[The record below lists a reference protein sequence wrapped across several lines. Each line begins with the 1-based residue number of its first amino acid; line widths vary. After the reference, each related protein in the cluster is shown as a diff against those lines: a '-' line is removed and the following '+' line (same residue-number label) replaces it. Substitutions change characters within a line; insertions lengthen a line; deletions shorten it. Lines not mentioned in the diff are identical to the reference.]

1 MKDTTILQ
9 DLKKNWNLKNALL
22 EPKEENKYFLFS
34 VLYNKSSYYKSLIFS
49 INDNNDIIIDNF
61 NGVYIQYNYNIVKNV
76 NNKINFN
83 KLFDRYLFNYDFSVI
98 ESSPLFSYFFT
109 NEIKKMSFNI
119 LDSNENNIFIFL
131 ELSKAVKK
139 YDLKEYYQDQGVKH
153 ENK

>member
-1 MKDTTILQ
+1 MMKDTIILQ
-9 DLKKNWNLKNALL
+9 DLKKNWNLKSALP

-49 INDNNDIIIDNF
+49 INENNDIIIDNF

-83 KLFDRYLFNYDFSVI
+83 KLIDRYLFNYDFSVI

-109 NEIKKMSFNI
+109 DEIKKMSFNI
-119 LDSNENNIFIFL
+119 LDSNENNIFMFL
-131 ELSKAVKK
+131 ELSKALKK
-139 YDLKEYYQDQGVKH
+139 YDLKEYYQD
-153 ENK
+153 

>member
-9 DLKKNWNLKNALL
+9 DLKKNWNLKSALP

-61 NGVYIQYNYNIVKNV
+61 NGVYVQYNYNIVKNV

-83 KLFDRYLFNYDFSVI
+83 KLIDRYLFNYNFSVI
-98 ESSPLFSYFFT
+98 ESSPLFSYFFI

-119 LDSNENNIFIFL
+119 LDANENNILMFL
-131 ELSKAVKK
+131 ELSEAVKK
-139 YDLKEYYQDQGVKH
+139 YDLKEYYQG
-153 ENK
+153 

>member
-1 MKDTTILQ
+1 MMKDTTILQ

-34 VLYNKSSYYKSLIFS
+34 VLYNKSSYYKSLIFF
-49 INDNNDIIIDNF
+49 INDNNDIIVDNF
-61 NGVYIQYNYNIVKNV
+61 NGVCIQYNYNIVKNV

-83 KLFDRYLFNYDFSVI
+83 KLVDRYLFNYDFNVI

-119 LDSNENNIFIFL
+119 LDSNENNIFMFL
-131 ELSKAVKK
+131 ELSKALKK
-139 YDLKEYYQDQGVKH
+139 YDLKEYYQD
-153 ENK
+153 

>member
-1 MKDTTILQ
+1 MMKDTTILQ
-9 DLKKNWNLKNALL
+9 DLKKNWNLKNALP
-22 EPKEENKYFLFS
+22 EPKEENKYFIFS

-61 NGVYIQYNYNIVKNV
+61 NGVYVQYNYNIVKNI

-83 KLFDRYLFNYDFSVI
+83 KLIDRYLFNYNFSVI

-119 LDSNENNIFIFL
+119 LDSNENNIFMFL
-131 ELSKAVKK
+131 ELSKALKK
-139 YDLKEYYQDQGVKH
+139 YDLKEYYQD
-153 ENK
+153 

>member
-1 MKDTTILQ
+1 MMKDTIILQ
-9 DLKKNWNLKNALL
+9 DLKKNWNLKSALP

-49 INDNNDIIIDNF
+49 INENNDIIIDNF

-83 KLFDRYLFNYDFSVI
+83 KLIDRYLFNYGFSVI

-109 NEIKKMSFNI
+109 DEIKKMSFNI
-119 LDSNENNIFIFL
+119 LDSNENNIFMFL
-131 ELSKAVKK
+131 ELSKALKK
-139 YDLKEYYQDQGVKH
+139 YDLKEYYQD
-153 ENK
+153 

>member
-1 MKDTTILQ
+1 MKDIRILQ
-9 DLKKNWNLKNALL
+9 DLKKNWNLKSALP

-61 NGVYIQYNYNIVKNV
+61 NGVYVQYNYNIVKNV

-83 KLFDRYLFNYDFSVI
+83 KLIDRYLFNYDFSVI

-109 NEIKKMSFNI
+109 DEIKKMSFNI
-119 LDSNENNIFIFL
+119 LDSNENNIFMFL
-131 ELSKAVKK
+131 ELSKALKK
-139 YDLKEYYQDQGVKH
+139 YDLKEYYQD
-153 ENK
+153 

>member
-1 MKDTTILQ
+1 MKNTTILQ
-9 DLKKNWNLKNALL
+9 DLKKNWNLKSALP

-49 INDNNDIIIDNF
+49 INDNNDIIVDNF
-61 NGVYIQYNYNIVKNV
+61 NGVYVQYNYNIVKNV

-83 KLFDRYLFNYDFSVI
+83 KLVDRYLFNYDFNVI

-119 LDSNENNIFIFL
+119 LDLNENNIFMFL
-131 ELSKAVKK
+131 KLSEAVKK
-139 YDLKEYYQDQGVKH
+139 YDLKEYYQG
-153 ENK
+153 

>member
-22 EPKEENKYFLFS
+22 ETKEENKYFLFS
-34 VLYNKSSYYKSLIFS
+34 VLYNKSSYYRSLIFF
-49 INDNNDIIIDNF
+49 INDNNDIIVDNF
-61 NGVYIQYNYNIVKNV
+61 NGVCIQYNYNIVKNV

-83 KLFDRYLFNYDFSVI
+83 KLIDRYLFNYNFSVI

-119 LDSNENNIFIFL
+119 LDSNENNIFMFL
-131 ELSKAVKK
+131 ELSKALKK
-139 YDLKEYYQDQGVKH
+139 YDLKEYYQD
-153 ENK
+153 

>member
-34 VLYNKSSYYKSLIFS
+34 VLYNKSSYYRSLIFS
-49 INDNNDIIIDNF
+49 INDNNDIIVDNF

-76 NNKINFN
+76 NNKINFD
-83 KLFDRYLFNYDFSVI
+83 KLVDRYLFNYDFNVI

-119 LDSNENNIFIFL
+119 LNLNENNIFMFL

-139 YDLKEYYQDQGVKH
+139 YDLKEYYQS
-153 ENK
+153 

>member
-9 DLKKNWNLKNALL
+9 DLKKNWNLKSALP

-49 INDNNDIIIDNF
+49 INDNNDIIVDNF
-61 NGVYIQYNYNIVKNV
+61 NGVYVQYNYNIVKNV
-76 NNKINFN
+76 NNKINFD
-83 KLFDRYLFNYDFSVI
+83 KLVDRYLFNYDFSVI

-119 LDSNENNIFIFL
+119 LNLNENNIFMFL

-139 YDLKEYYQDQGVKH
+139 YDLKEYYQK
-153 ENK
+153 

>member
-83 KLFDRYLFNYDFSVI
+83 KLIDRYLFNYDFSVI

-109 NEIKKMSFNI
+109 DEIKKMSFNI
-119 LDSNENNIFIFL
+119 LDSNENNIFMFL
-131 ELSKAVKK
+131 ELSKALKK
-139 YDLKEYYQDQGVKH
+139 YDLKEYYQD
-153 ENK
+153 

>member
-1 MKDTTILQ
+1 MKDTIILQ
-9 DLKKNWNLKNALL
+9 DLKKNWNLKSALP

-49 INDNNDIIIDNF
+49 INENNDIIIDNF

-83 KLFDRYLFNYDFSVI
+83 KLIDRYLFNYDFSVI

-109 NEIKKMSFNI
+109 DEIKKMSFNI
-119 LDSNENNIFIFL
+119 LDSNENNIFMFL
-131 ELSKAVKK
+131 ELSKALKK
-139 YDLKEYYQDQGVKH
+139 YDLKEYYQD
-153 ENK
+153 

>member
-9 DLKKNWNLKNALL
+9 DLKKNWNLKSALP

-61 NGVYIQYNYNIVKNV
+61 NGVYVQYNYNIVKNV

-83 KLFDRYLFNYDFSVI
+83 KLIDRYLFNYNFSVI
-98 ESSPLFSYFFT
+98 ESSPLFSYFFI

-119 LDSNENNIFIFL
+119 LDANENNIFMFL
-131 ELSKAVKK
+131 ELSEAVKK
-139 YDLKEYYQDQGVKH
+139 YDLKEYYQG
-153 ENK
+153 

>member
-34 VLYNKSSYYKSLIFS
+34 VLYNKSSYYKSLIFF
-49 INDNNDIIIDNF
+49 INDNNDIIVDNF
-61 NGVYIQYNYNIVKNV
+61 NGVCIQYNYNIVKNV

-83 KLFDRYLFNYDFSVI
+83 KLVDRYLFNYDFNVI

-119 LDSNENNIFIFL
+119 LDSNENNIFMFL

-139 YDLKEYYQDQGVKH
+139 YDLKEYYQS
-153 ENK
+153 

>member
-1 MKDTTILQ
+1 MMKDTIILQ
-9 DLKKNWNLKNALL
+9 DLKKNWNLKSALP

-49 INDNNDIIIDNF
+49 INENNDIIIDNF

-83 KLFDRYLFNYDFSVI
+83 KLIDRYLFNYDFSVI

-109 NEIKKMSFNI
+109 DEIKK
-119 LDSNENNIFIFL
+119 NEF
-131 ELSKAVKK
+131 
-139 YDLKEYYQDQGVKH
+139 
-153 ENK
+153 

>member
-1 MKDTTILQ
+1 MMEDTIILQ
-9 DLKKNWNLKNALL
+9 DLKKNWNLKSALP

-49 INDNNDIIIDNF
+49 INENNDIIIDNF

-83 KLFDRYLFNYDFSVI
+83 KLIDRYLFNYDFSVI

-109 NEIKKMSFNI
+109 DEIKKMSFNI
-119 LDSNENNIFIFL
+119 LDSNENNIFMFL
-131 ELSKAVKK
+131 ELSKALKK
-139 YDLKEYYQDQGVKH
+139 YDLKEYYQD
-153 ENK
+153 

>member
-9 DLKKNWNLKNALL
+9 DLKKNWNLKSALP

-49 INDNNDIIIDNF
+49 INENNDIIIDNF

-83 KLFDRYLFNYDFSVI
+83 KLIDRYLFNYDFSVI

-109 NEIKKMSFNI
+109 DEIKKMSFNI
-119 LDSNENNIFIFL
+119 LDSNENNIFMFL
-131 ELSKAVKK
+131 ELSKALKK
-139 YDLKEYYQDQGVKH
+139 YDLKEYYQD
-153 ENK
+153 

>member
-1 MKDTTILQ
+1 MMKDTTILQ

-34 VLYNKSSYYKSLIFS
+34 VLYNKSSYYRSLIFF
-49 INDNNDIIIDNF
+49 INDNNDIIVDNF
-61 NGVYIQYNYNIVKNV
+61 NGVYVQYNYNIVKNV

-83 KLFDRYLFNYDFSVI
+83 KLVDRYLFNYDFNVI

-119 LDSNENNIFIFL
+119 LDSNENNIFMFL

-139 YDLKEYYQDQGVKH
+139 YDLKEYYQS
-153 ENK
+153 

>member
-1 MKDTTILQ
+1 MMKDTTILQ

-34 VLYNKSSYYKSLIFS
+34 VLYNKSSYYKSLIFF
-49 INDNNDIIIDNF
+49 INDNNDIIVDNF
-61 NGVYIQYNYNIVKNV
+61 NGVCIQYNYNIVKNV

-83 KLFDRYLFNYDFSVI
+83 KLVDRYLFNYDFNVI

-119 LDSNENNIFIFL
+119 LDSNENNIFMFL

-139 YDLKEYYQDQGVKH
+139 YDLKEYYQ
-153 ENK
+153 E

>member
-1 MKDTTILQ
+1 MMKDTIILQ
-9 DLKKNWNLKNALL
+9 DLKKNWTLKSALP

-49 INDNNDIIIDNF
+49 INENNDIIIDNF

-83 KLFDRYLFNYDFSVI
+83 KLIDRYLFNYDFSVI

-109 NEIKKMSFNI
+109 DEIKKMSFNI
-119 LDSNENNIFIFL
+119 LDSNENNIFMFL
-131 ELSKAVKK
+131 ELSKALKK
-139 YDLKEYYQDQGVKH
+139 YDLKEYYQD
-153 ENK
+153 

>member
-1 MKDTTILQ
+1 MKDIRILQ
-9 DLKKNWNLKNALL
+9 DLKKNWNLKSALP

-61 NGVYIQYNYNIVKNV
+61 NGVYVQYNYNIVKNA

-83 KLFDRYLFNYDFSVI
+83 KLVDRYLFNYDFNVI

-119 LDSNENNIFIFL
+119 LDSNENNIFMFL

-139 YDLKEYYQDQGVKH
+139 YDLKEYYQG
-153 ENK
+153 

>member
-34 VLYNKSSYYKSLIFS
+34 VLYNKSSYYRLLIFS
-49 INDNNDIIIDNF
+49 INDNNDIIVDNF

-76 NNKINFN
+76 NNKINFD
-83 KLFDRYLFNYDFSVI
+83 KLVDRYLFNYDFNVI

-119 LDSNENNIFIFL
+119 LNLNENNIFMFL

-139 YDLKEYYQDQGVKH
+139 YDLKEYYQG
-153 ENK
+153 